1 MAKISN
7 TLSYPNQSPIEAED
21 YLIGTAANSTPIE
34 RQTKTFTLGGIAE
47 FVIDEAFDGCSYRLP
62 IFTADTAGQESF
74 KLVNSLFYQDTATV
88 TSKDPCES
96 PAGSIVYLD
105 NGSGVGS
112 LIVAENVTI
121 GKQTFANG
129 LVNVN
134 GGIYFASEVYDANN
148 NVGTGEQ
155 VLVSQ
160 TDGTVEW
167 QNYQG
172 SGLEF
177 QGAWDADINNPD
189 LGAIPLIPANT
200 GKYWIVSVAGGTN
213 LPTQGGVDITDW
225 EVGDWAIISEDLND
239 NIFWDKIDNSSVLT
253 GQGTPGNLAIWV
265 TDNELGDAPVKLGL
279 GTNSLI
285 FNSALSSDGDYAN
298 SFGADTIASGDF
310 STAMGKQTTAS
321 GIHSTAMGRNSIASG
336 ITSTAIGFTNTASG
350 DNSVALGN
358 INVSSGIAS
367 FSVGFNNQSTGQSS
381 TAMGQSSR
389 AIGNFS
395 TAMGQSSEA
404 TGLISI
410 ALGNNADAS
419 GNYSVAIGQNTIASG
434 TISLAMGNGSEATN
448 TVAVA
453 IGNRTLAS
461 GDSATALGQDTI
473 ASGDI
478 STAMGNDSIASGGV
492 STAMGDGV
500 QASGDNSTAM
510 GSYTIASGDIS
521 TAMGRSTEAS
531 GLYSTAMG
539 DSSEANGVASTAMG
553 NGTDASG
560 ESSTAMGS
568 RTQANGI
575 ASTAMGNDSF
585 ASGDFSTA
593 IGDGANASGVAS
605 TAMGR
610 NTIAT
615 GDFSTAMGSQTEA
628 SGLYST
634 AMGSQTEASGESS
647 TAMGQDSLATGAMSI
662 AIGGNTT
669 ASGDFSVAAGKS
681 NQASGNVSIAIG
693 DANVASGFYA
703 QAYGKDAEASGDNSF
718 AFGTFS
724 TTTASGDGSFSFGE
738 GNESKSVG
746 SFTMGALNIADGNGS
761 FAIGKGNQINA
772 TASQSFSIGKGNQNA
787 GEESF
792 SIGTFLNATDFR
804 QIVIGSNNVPLPGS
818 VNTWSAVDNL
828 VTIGN
833 GPDAAN
839 QSNALEIKK
848 GGQYRLPTYGSG
860 NVIGNDVYNLSVDSA
875 GNVIETQR
883 VENKYIINGMVNNL
897 GSQAAGHDFMEWTS
911 AVTPGATQIPLW
923 RVPLSLKLEAVTWV
937 WMGDSTVSV
946 PVGTDIK
953 FSIGKVT
960 NNTNAQFSNYTPI
973 SDIFVIDNSD
983 DGTYVSG
990 QVDLSASSITVGQFE
1005 NIAVVGEE
1013 TGALTPNN
1021 GELAI
1026 SFVFKEIQSTPTPPA
1041 PGPEICGIIFSDEN
1055 STEVATSGADIP
1067 IATNYTEFTSY
1078 HSNNQP
1084 CAVYY
1089 NYDPTNGYGL
1099 LYNYWAMQAVTPPAG
1114 FDRVA
1119 SFADWTT
1126 LTTTPCNPNSP
1137 NQNTYLENP
1146 GNWGNITN
1154 PSFWGDSGL
1163 NINAFSWAQY
1173 APQLSDLVFQAT
1185 GSVTQIWAQ
1194 EAQATHMTVLEASS
1208 GYAEVGFQQG
1218 GPVDARLSYIRFAK
1232 DV

>member
-1 MAKISN
+1 
-7 TLSYPNQSPIEAED
+7 
-21 YLIGTAANSTPIE
+21 
-34 RQTKTFTLGGIAE
+34 
-47 FVIDEAFDGCSYRLP
+47 
-62 IFTADTAGQESF
+62 
-74 KLVNSLFYQDTATV
+74 
-88 TSKDPCES
+88 
-96 PAGSIVYLD
+96 
-105 NGSGVGS
+105 
-112 LIVAENVTI
+112 
-121 GKQTFANG
+121 
-129 LVNVN
+129 
-134 GGIYFASEVYDANN
+134 
-148 NVGTGEQ
+148 
-155 VLVSQ
+155 
-160 TDGTVEW
+160 
-167 QNYQG
+167 
-172 SGLEF
+172 
-177 QGAWDADINNPD
+177 
-189 LGAIPLIPANT
+189 
-200 GKYWIVSVAGGTN
+200 
-213 LPTQGGVDITDW
+213 
-225 EVGDWAIISEDLND
+225 
-239 NIFWDKIDNSSVLT
+239 
-253 GQGTPGNLAIWV
+253 
-265 TDNELGDAPVKLGL
+265 
-279 GTNSLI
+279 
-285 FNSALSSDGDYAN
+285 
-298 SFGADTIASGDF
+298 
-310 STAMGKQTTAS
+310 
-321 GIHSTAMGRNSIASG
+321 
-336 ITSTAIGFTNTASG
+336 
-350 DNSVALGN
+350 
-358 INVSSGIAS
+358 
-367 FSVGFNNQSTGQSS
+367 
-381 TAMGQSSR
+381 
-389 AIGNFS
+389 
-395 TAMGQSSEA
+395 
-404 TGLISI
+404 
-410 ALGNNADAS
+410 
-419 GNYSVAIGQNTIASG
+419 
-434 TISLAMGNGSEATN
+434 
-448 TVAVA
+448 
-453 IGNRTLAS
+453 
-461 GDSATALGQDTI
+461 
-473 ASGDI
+473 
-478 STAMGNDSIASGGV
+478 
-492 STAMGDGV
+492 
-500 QASGDNSTAM
+500 M

-521 TAMGRSTEAS
+521 TAMGSNSTASGFASTAMGHQTTASGDRSTAMGNDTIAS
-531 GLYSTAMG
+531 GKFSTAMG
-539 DSSEANGVASTAMG
+539 DSSEANGDGSTAMG
-553 NGTDASG
+553 NGADASG

-568 RTQANGI
+568 RTQANGF
-575 ASTAMGNDSF
+575 ASTAIGNDSF
-585 ASGDFSTA
+585 ASGAVSTA
-593 IGDGANASGVAS
+593 IGDSTEASGNAS
-605 TAMGR
+605 TAMGSG
-610 NTIAT
+610 TI
-615 GDFSTAMGSQTEA
+615 A